1 MKQYY
6 FIFCI
11 LVIFSSN
18 ALASEKKGVGLWDL
32 TAASKINSLNLAWY
46 YTWKPEPIEEVSLAE
61 FIPMIWG
68 GHKLEK
74 QISKLMPKDKVPILL
89 VINEPNHKKQSNM
102 SVSKVIDV
110 WPRMQKLTDSI
121 SSPAPAGILT
131 SWFDKFYKQAKKKGI
146 KFDFMAVHIYGSADP
161 VKFLNKVDAVYEK
174 YKMPMWITEFAVAD
188 WKAKGKPGKNK
199 YSEVEVLAFM
209 KKVLPELELRPFVKR
224 YAWFGAG
231 NKTYQQEPVRTSRLF
246 DKCGKLTPLGRFYA
260 DF

>member
-1 MKQYY
+1 MKKSLL
-6 FIFCI
+6 IV
-11 LVIFSSN
+11 LVFFSFN
-18 ALASEKKGVGLWDL
+18 LFASEKKGVGLWDL

-46 YTWKPEPIEEVSLAE
+46 YTWKPEPIAGVSLAK
-61 FIPMIWG
+61 FVPMVWG
-68 GHKLEK
+68 GHKLDK
-74 QISKLMPKDKVPILL
+74 QILTLSSKEKVPVLL

-110 WPRMQKLTDSI
+110 WPQLQKLTDSI
-121 SSPAPAGILT
+121 SSPAPVGILT
-131 SWFDKFYKQAKKKGI
+131 SWFNNFYKQAKKKDL

-161 VKFLNKVDAVYEK
+161 VKFLNKVDAVYAK

-199 YSEVEVLAFM
+199 YSEAEVLTFM

-246 DKCGKLTPLGRFYA
+246 DKYGKLTPLGQFYA

>member
-18 ALASEKKGVGLWDL
+18 VLASDKKGVGLADL
-32 TAASKINSLNLAWY
+32 TAALKINSLNLAWY
-46 YTWKPEPIEEVSLAE
+46 YTWKPEPIEGVSLAK

-68 GHKLEK
+68 GYKSEK
-74 QISKLMPKDKVPILL
+74 QITTLMSKGKVPVLL
-89 VINEPNHKKQSNM
+89 VINEPNHKNESNM
-102 SVSKVIDV
+102 SVSKVIDI
-110 WPRMQKLTDSI
+110 WPRLQKLTDSI

-131 SWFDKFYKQAKKKGI
+131 SWFDKFYKQAKKKDI
-146 KFDFMAVHIYGSADP
+146 QFDFMAVHIYGSADP
-161 VKFLNKVDAVYEK
+161 VKFLNKVDAVYAK
-174 YKMPMWITEFAVAD
+174 YKMPIWITEFAVAD

-199 YSEVEVLAFM
+199 YSEAEVLAFM
-209 KKVLPELELRPFVKR
+209 EKVLPELELRPFVKR

-231 NKTYQQEPVRTSRLF
+231 NKTYKHEQLRTSRLF
-246 DKCGKLTPLGRFYA
+246 NKNGGLTPLGHFYA